1 MFNSMDDKQK
11 IKNIKDLDYNHALNK
26 QNIALVLIGT
36 AILYVIF
43 TDTSSIN
50 IQKSYLLFFLILA
63 AIIFMWYFGRE
74 LNKIKE
80 EIKNL

>member
-1 MFNSMDDKQK
+1 MINKK
-11 IKNIKDLDYNHALNK
+11 IKNLRDLDYNHTLNK

-50 IQKSYLLFFLILA
+50 IQKNYLLFFLILI